1 MKASTAIEKI
11 KDLLGIELSEA
22 EKVELKQV
30 SLDNGTVVESTSFL
44 PGDEIF
50 IIGED
55 GEKIP
60 MPVGDYTMADGQKL
74 TVSETGII
82 GTTSAGGQTVKP
94 KEEEEEEVQAS
105 AEETEQASEEEKMYV
120 TKEEFNKAIEEIKNT
135 IVELTSKEEDL
146 AKQESLAKQEVI
158 KEEVKAEL
166 SAVEVAE
173 PIAHNPEAEVEQKF
187 QFNYSNDKSTVQS
200 RINKILNNL

>member
-146 AKQESLAKQEVI
+146 AKQEVI

>member
-82 GTTSAGGQTVKP
+82 GTTSAGGQTVEP
-94 KEEEEEEVQAS
+94 KEEEEEVQAS
-105 AEETEQASEEEKMYV
+105 AEVTEQALEEEKMYV

-135 IVELTSKEEDL
+135 IVELTTKEEDL

-173 PIAHNPEAEVEQKF
+173 PIAHNPEAEVEEKF
-187 QFNYSNDKSTVQS
+187 DFNYQNNQSTVQS